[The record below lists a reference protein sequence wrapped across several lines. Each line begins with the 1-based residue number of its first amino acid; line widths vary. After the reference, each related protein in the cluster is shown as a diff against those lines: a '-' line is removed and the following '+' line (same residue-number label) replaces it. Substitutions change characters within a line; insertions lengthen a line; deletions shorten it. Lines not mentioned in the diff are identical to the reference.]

1 MSFSSITCLREKDGE
16 RMQETD
22 LTKALRKSFAM
33 KSKVSENDS
42 NYDSK
47 KKKLTTRTE
56 IMQKGMGRRKR
67 KTR

>member
-1 MSFSSITCLREKDGE
+1 
-16 RMQETD
+16 MQETD